1 VAGHAI
7 ELARQDADV
16 FRAARHLD
24 VEQLLE
30 RHDAGPLAEQRADVL
45 ERVEVADRLVVVGVL
60 AQLLDAPMQVAE
72 DRVEIDDLLAV
83 ELEDHSEHAMGR
95 RMLGSH
101 VEEHLAVPQGV
112 ELGLALRAR
121 RVRRHRLEDAEIAI
135 ELDAGIVGLT
145 REGVVAEAAGVRPC
159 VGSGGRGGHR
169 GVPEVPA
176 PMRRTGA
183 ARGVSLGAWVRSIG
197 RTPAPGERA
206 ASSAR

>member
-1 VAGHAI
+1 
-7 ELARQDADV
+7 
-16 FRAARHLD
+16 
-24 VEQLLE
+24 
-30 RHDAGPLAEQRADVL
+30 
-45 ERVEVADRLVVVGVL
+45 
-60 AQLLDAPMQVAE
+60 
-72 DRVEIDDLLAV
+72 
-83 ELEDHSEHAMGR
+83 
-95 RMLGSH
+95 MLGSH

-145 REGVVAEAAGVRPC
+145 REGVVAE
-159 VGSGGRGGHR
+159 
-169 GVPEVPA
+169 VPA